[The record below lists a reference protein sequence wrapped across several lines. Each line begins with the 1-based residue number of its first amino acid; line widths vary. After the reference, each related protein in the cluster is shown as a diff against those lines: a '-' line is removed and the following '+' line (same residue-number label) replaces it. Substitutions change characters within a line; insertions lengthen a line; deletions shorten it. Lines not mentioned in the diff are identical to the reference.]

1 MSYPTTQNNDVAGVW
16 TLYIDHEF
24 QVRTSSPFHIQKNHF
39 RVYTSVCQNKE
50 KNLEFRVSK
59 NKSFVIWLFP
69 VRCLQWKFPE
79 WYILKERAYFLN
91 WSTFTLAKQ
100 MLSVIISHKIFK
112 DHLHQLCVR
121 VSIWPAYILTLLV
134 ALLLKSKNNWEE
146 SRNND
151 TKWCYSMLLMFTEVF
166 LVSVDSIVLYCN
178 SHHDVPL

>member
-1 MSYPTTQNNDVAGVW
+1 MNPRRKLAVHFI
-16 TLYIDHEF
+16 LKKILLECI
-24 QVRTSSPFHIQKNHF
+24 QVFVKTK
-39 RVYTSVCQNKE
+39 

-91 WSTFTLAKQ
+91 WPTFTLAKQ
-100 MLSVIISHKIFK
+100 MLFVIISHKILK
-112 DHLHQLCVR
+112 II
-121 VSIWPAYILTLLV
+121 SINYVWESQCDQPDILTLLV

-146 SRNND
+146 SRDND
-151 TKWCYSMLLMFTEVF
+151 SKWCYSTLLMFTEVF
-166 LVSVDSIVLYCN
+166 LVSVDSVVLYCN

>member
-1 MSYPTTQNNDVAGVW
+1 MNSRCKLVVHFISKKILLECTQVFVK
-16 TLYIDHEF
+16 T
-24 QVRTSSPFHIQKNHF
+24 K
-39 RVYTSVCQNKE
+39 K

-79 WYILKERAYFLN
+79 WYILKERAHFLN

-121 VSIWPAYILTLLV
+121 VSIWLAYILTLLV